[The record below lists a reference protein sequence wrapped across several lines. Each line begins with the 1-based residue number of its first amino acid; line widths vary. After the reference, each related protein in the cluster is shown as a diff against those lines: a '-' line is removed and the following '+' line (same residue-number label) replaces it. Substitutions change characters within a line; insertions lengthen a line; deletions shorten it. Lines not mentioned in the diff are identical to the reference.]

1 MNLAWLSVGALVVAI
16 LVSCT
21 TRLNV
26 GLLAL
31 AFAWIIGVYF
41 GGMSLADVTSGF
53 PVQLFLTLCGVT
65 LLFSQAQV
73 NGTLERVAHHAVRL
87 CKGHAGLVPM
97 MFFALA
103 ATLASVGPG
112 NIATAA
118 LIAPMAMASAARA
131 GIPAFLMAIMVAN
144 GASAGSLSPFAPT
157 GIIVNGIMARIGMPG
172 LEWPTYYNNALA
184 HTVIAFSG
192 YFVLGGWKL
201 FRRTHRAVA
210 LEREAIPD
218 GNPPHPA
225 PDEAPDK
232 AKEQPF
238 EARHWI
244 TLATIF
250 VLITSVVFLEVNV
263 GMGAFACAVLL
274 ALLRVADHQES
285 IKRMPWAVIM
295 MVSGVTVL
303 IALLEKTQGLDLFVQ
318 LLARLTSRDTA
329 TAMTAF
335 VTGLISVYSST
346 SGVVLPAF
354 LPTIPGLIERLG
366 GGDAFAIASS
376 MNVGAHLVD
385 VSPLSTTGAL
395 CLAGATGSQDTRD
408 LFNKLLAWGL
418 SMTVVGAVVCYLLFG
433 RG

>member
-1 MNLAWLSVGALVVAI
+1 MDLASISVGALVVAI
-16 LVSCT
+16 LVSCF
-21 TRLNV
+21 TRMNV
-26 GLLAL
+26 GLLSL
-31 AFAWIIGVYF
+31 AFAWIIGVYL
-41 GGMSLADVTSGF
+41 GGMSVGEVTAGF
-53 PVQLFLTLCGVT
+53 PVQLFLTLSGVT

-73 NGTLERVAHHAVRL
+73 NGTLERVAKHAVRL
-87 CKGHAGLVPM
+87 CRGHKGFVPI
-97 MFFALA
+97 MFFVLA

-118 LIAPMAMASAARA
+118 LLAPMAMAAAGRA
-131 GIPAFLMAIMVAN
+131 GIPLFLMAIMVGN

-157 GIIVNGIMARIGMPG
+157 GIIVNGIMPRIGMPG
-172 LEWPTYYNNALA
+172 QEWPTYWNNLLA
-184 HTVIAFSG
+184 HALIAFAG

-201 FRRTHRAVA
+201 FVRRS
-210 LEREAIPD
+210 
-218 GNPPHPA
+218 
-225 PDEAPDK
+225 
-232 AKEQPF
+232 AKEVTGAVRGAFKPEGTQTAESEHQPF
-238 EARHWI
+238 EAGHWI
-244 TLATIF
+244 TLAVIF
-250 VLITSVVFLEVNV
+250 SLISSVVFFEVNV

-285 IKRMPWAVIM
+285 VKKMPWSVIM

-303 IALLEKTQGLDLFVQ
+303 IALLEKTEGLDLFVD
-318 LLARLTSRDTA
+318 LLARLTSESTA
-329 TAMTAF
+329 TGVSAF

-395 CLAGATGSQDTRD
+395 CLAGASSAQDVRP
-408 LFNKLLAWGL
+408 LFNRLLAWGL
-418 SMTVVGAVVCYLLFG
+418 SMTVVGAITCYLLF
-433 RG
+433 

>member
-1 MNLAWLSVGALVVAI
+1 MNLAWLSVGALVAAI

-41 GGMSLADVTSGF
+41 GGMSLGDVTSGF

-73 NGTLERVAHHAVRL
+73 NGTLERVAQHAVRL

-118 LIAPMAMASAARA
+118 LIAPMAMAAAGRA

-157 GIIVNGIMARIGMPG
+157 GIIVNGIMPRIGMPG
-172 LEWPTYYNNALA
+172 MEWPTYYNNALA
-184 HTVIAFSG
+184 HTLIAFTG
-192 YFVLGGWKL
+192 YFALGGWKL
-201 FRRTHRAVA
+201 FRPTHRALA
-210 LEREAIPD
+210 LERAALPD
-218 GNPPHPA
+218 GNPQ
-225 PDEAPDK
+225 
-232 AKEQPF
+232 EQPF

-244 TLATIF
+244 TLAVIF
-250 VLITSVVFLEVNV
+250 TLITSVIFFEVNV

-285 IKRMPWAVIM
+285 IKRMPWAVIL

-303 IALLEKTQGLDLFVQ
+303 ISLLEKTQGLDLFVA

-329 TAMTAF
+329 TGMTAF

-395 CLAGATGSQDTRD
+395 CLAGAPVTEDIRA

-418 SMTVVGAVVCYLLFG
+418 SMTVVGAVTCYLLFG
-433 RG
+433 GG